1 MENSNYEYEHP
12 LTEKDKET
20 VQQDFSNL
28 QVEVNK
34 VIENSKY
41 YAPSIE
47 EFHVGFEYEIWY
59 SCAYTPELW
68 EKETLELYKGED
80 LNMLADGCHQ
90 LRVKYLDQSDIEE
103 AGLERMGNFVNKF
116 WPKTYFRLN
125 QVVENIT
132 FTWYLH
138 YHYKHTT
145 SFIHNNISIY
155 KEDRCRTKD
164 ENGNYKRRCI
174 FEGTIKNKSELKQL
188 MKWLNIN

>member
-47 EFHVGFEYEIWY
+47 EFHVGFEFEIWY

-90 LRVKYLDQSDIEE
+90 LRVKYLDQSDIESLGWKE
-103 AGLERMGNFVNKF
+103 TCTDYIYTIATNKVQLRYNDTVALLEMYK
-116 WPKTYFRLN
+116 
-125 QVVENIT
+125 ENNT
-132 FTWYLH
+132 FTIMY
-138 YHYKHTT
+138 
-145 SFIHNNISIY
+145 SC
-155 KEDRCRTKD
+155 E
-164 ENGNYKRRCI
+164 CI
-174 FEGTIKNKSELKQL
+174 FKGTIKNKSELKKL
-188 MKWLNIN
+188 MRWLNIN